1 MTKMFSNKF
10 LAITIFCLLFG
21 IGQIF
26 AQGGA
31 ATGQITGVVSDV
43 NGAIVPNAAVTITNK
58 GTNQTQTA
66 NTSDEGVYRFV
77 LLQPGTY
84 TVKASAASFAEQ
96 SLDVEVQVGRATD
109 ANFTL
114 GAGAVGAEVTVTAEG
129 VQTTSSQSDA
139 VLNETAINSLPI
151 NGRRFQDF
159 VTLTPTAQVDP
170 SRGQISLSGQRGIN
184 TNINVDGVDYNQ
196 PFFGGIR
203 GGERS
208 NLAFTIPQESIK
220 EFQVVA
226 AGYSAE
232 FGRSSGGIVNAVTK
246 SGDNS
251 LRGSLFYLLRPSRLA
266 RGNEFSQAL
275 QEQRL
280 AAAGFDATLAPTQQ
294 QFGGSVGGPIIKDR
308 IFYFASYEQQRFR
321 APRQV
326 LFGNLAGF
334 ALPASATGPVTPTAP
349 AVTAA
354 QQSARQG
361 ILDFFRGLETPFEQ
375 TNDAY
380 ALLGRIDW
388 NISNNNRFNVRYNFS
403 KNDAVNAVSTGENS
417 LDPTTGRA
425 LSTNGIEGN
434 RNNIGVAQL
443 ITNLGASTV
452 NELRL
457 QFAREERPRQ
467 ANEEVPNVFLSFAE
481 FGTRNFLPTTQFDT
495 RYQIADAL
503 TYVSGNHTFKFG
515 GEYSRLFASQ
525 NFGFNQFG
533 AYSLSIG
540 GQTGTIDIINRLT
553 NVSPVS
559 GVLGRF
565 DDNRARYNRQIGN
578 LEAAFK
584 VHELA
589 FFAQDSWRVMP
600 KFTLNYGLRVE
611 QQYNPEPEATNEQ
624 LINVVRNTNF
634 PIRGGGFDP
643 TQIPDSGF
651 QFGPRLGFAYD
662 PEGNGKTVIRG
673 FSGIYYARTP
683 LLIFA
688 DSLNNYRSTPGNV
701 STTLPFVG
709 FSQTAFNT
717 FAASTA
723 GAQYR
728 AITGCVPPAAGQ
740 ATPAACVPNTVFRQ
754 FAIAGIN
761 LNNSTLNNL
770 PNVTPEQIGVI
781 ASGLGL
787 PNNPFVG
794 AQVTGHAEDFKN
806 PRSYQF
812 GFGVERE
819 VASNFV
825 VGIDY
830 SFVKTDRL
838 QRNRDL
844 NLPAPITAA
853 QYAAQLQA
861 ANSSTPAGAPT
872 SVYNRLVEL
881 GIIDQ
886 LLTANRPGIIA
897 INTPAG
903 IPTTVTFPG
912 VVNSSGQL
920 ITFNVNGTT
929 RLRPTNDPTLNPNN
943 RFNLGAVQVR
953 ESTAKSLFQGLTFRA
968 RLVRK
973 WGQLNA
979 YYTLSKSESDDDN
992 ERDSGGVGFSNPYD
1006 LSGEYGPSRLDR
1018 THQFVAN
1025 PVFFLPYGFEV
1036 SSAIRLRSGTP
1047 INATA
1052 GGDLNGDS
1060 VNNDRPL
1067 LVPGIELTRNFYRN
1081 NSIYDV
1087 DLRVQKG
1094 FGFGERRRLLF
1105 TAEFFNLLNRANVL
1119 LPQPNT
1125 ATSSGFVGQYCTT
1138 VSQLCGISG
1147 ITNVNFLQ
1155 IREQNP
1161 TSSNFGNLAINN
1173 NINPGSQVFQVQLG
1187 ARFQF

>member
-1 MTKMFSNKF
+1 MTKIFSIRF
-10 LAITIFCLLFG
+10 LATVIFCLLFG
-21 IGQIF
+21 IGQTF
-26 AQGGA
+26 AQSGGT
-31 ATGQITGVVSDV
+31 TGQITGVVSDTT
-43 NGAIVPNAAVTITNK
+43 GAVVPNATVTITNQ

-66 NTSDEGVYRFV
+66 NTSDDGVYRFV
-77 LLQPGTY
+77 LLQPGVY
-84 TVKASAASFAEQ
+84 AVKVAPTGFAEQ
-96 SLDVEVQVGRATD
+96 TLDVEVQVGRTTD

-114 GAGAVGAEVTVTAEG
+114 GAAGATAEVTVTAEG
-129 VQTTSSQSDA
+129 VQTTASQSDA
-139 VLNETAINSLPI
+139 VIDQTSISNLPI

-203 GGERS
+203 GGERA

-251 LRGSLFYLLRPSRLA
+251 LRGSLFYLYRPDRLA
-266 RGNEFSQAL
+266 RGNEFSRAL

-280 AAAGFDATLAPTQQ
+280 DASGFDATLAPTQH

-308 IFYFASYEQQRFR
+308 LFYFTSYEQQRFR

-334 ALPASATGPVTPTAP
+334 AFPAQAPLPAVQLTP
-349 AVTAA
+349 A
-354 QQSARQG
+354 QLAARQG
-361 ILDFFRGLETPFEQ
+361 VLDFYRGLETPFQQ

-380 ALLGRIDW
+380 ALLGKIDW
-388 NISNNNRFNVRYNFS
+388 YINDGNRFNIRYNFS
-403 KNDAVNAVSTGENS
+403 KNDAINAVSTGENS
-417 LDPTTGRA
+417 LDPTTTRA

-434 RNNIGVAQL
+434 QNNIGVAQL
-443 ITNLGASTV
+443 LTNLGASAI

-457 QFAREERPRQ
+457 QYAREERPREG
-467 ANEEVPNVFLSFAE
+467 NELAPNVFTSFGE

-495 RYQIADAL
+495 RYQITDSVA
-503 TYVSGNHTFKFG
+503 YVTGNHTFKFG

-533 AYSLSIG
+533 AYSLAIG
-540 GQTGTIDIINRLT
+540 GATGTNDILSRLT
-553 NVSPVS
+553 NVPVVS

-589 FFAQDSWRVMP
+589 FFGQDSWRVTP

-611 QQYNPEPEATNEQ
+611 QQYNPEPEATNDQ
-624 LINVVRNTNF
+624 LINVVQNTNF

-643 TQIPDSGF
+643 TQIPNSGF

-662 PEGNGKTVIRG
+662 PEGDGRTVIRG

-688 DSLNNYRSTPGNV
+688 DSINNYRSTPGNV

-717 FAASTA
+717 FVASAA

-740 ATPAACVPNTVFRQ
+740 TAPAACVPNTVFRQ

-761 LNNSTLNNL
+761 LNNFTLDNL

-781 ASGLGL
+781 ATGLGL

-819 VASNFV
+819 IASNFV
-825 VGIDY
+825 VGVDY

-844 NLPAPITAA
+844 NLPSPLTGAQYVDFLRANNTAA
-853 QYAAQLQA
+853 AF
-861 ANSSTPAGAPT
+861 SSIPQTT
-872 SVYNRLVEL
+872 
-881 GIIDQ
+881 IDQ
-886 LLTANRPGIIA
+886 LLQSGRTYIA
-897 INTPAG
+897 INAPAG
-903 IPTTVTFPG
+903 LSFGSAIA
-912 VVNSSGQL
+912 
-920 ITFNVNGTT
+920 T
-929 RLRPTNDPTLNPNN
+929 RLRPTNDPALNPNN

-953 ESTAKSLFQGLTFRA
+953 EATAKSLFQSLTFRA
-968 RLVRK
+968 RVVRK

-992 ERDSGGVGFSNPYD
+992 ERDSGGVGFANPYD

-1036 SSAIRLRSGTP
+1036 ASAIRLRSGTP

-1052 GGDLNGDS
+1052 GGDLNGDG
-1060 VNNDRPL
+1060 VTNDRPL

-1081 NSIYDV
+1081 NSVYDV

-1094 FGFGERRRLLF
+1094 FGFGERRRLIF
-1105 TAEFFNLLNRANVL
+1105 SAEFFNIINQANVL

-1125 ATSSGFVGQYCTT
+1125 STSSGFVGQFCTT
-1138 VSQLCGISG
+1138 VSQLCGVNG

-1161 TSSNFGNLAINN
+1161 LSSNFGNLAINN
-1173 NINPGSQVFQVQLG
+1173 NIAPGSQVFQIQLG